1 MSTPDRGGEPSEVA
15 DEVTSLEL
23 FFDLVFVFVITQL
36 TSVIVAEPTWAG
48 VARAVLMLS
57 VVWWMYAGYAWLTN
71 AVPPTTGRRRIL
83 VLLAMG
89 GFFVVALAI
98 PDAFGDT
105 GVVLGLAYLWVVI
118 VHLALFASAGGTQ
131 TESIL
136 RLAPFN
142 LSAAACVL
150 AAGFADGWLQYALW
164 GAAVVIEVVGPFLAG
179 GQSGFRDPAGALRG
193 TPWAPGAHRARRVR
207 DRRRCRRRGPRPD
220 SEPDRLRAPRAG
232 GRGCTVVDVLR
243 PGGQPRRGG
252 IAALTRRAAPVV
264 GTVGVR
270 LCPPGAAV
278 RHRGAGSRDALRGG
292 GPARRSCP
300 ASAAWFLGGGTALYL
315 LGDVGVRRILHS
327 GPIGLRLAAAAAAL
341 ATVPVG
347 RWVAAE
353 AQTATLFVVLV
364 ALVLI
369 ERRGDQA
376 VAADTA

>member
-1 MSTPDRGGEPSEVA
+1 MSTPDRGGEPTEVA

-105 GVVLGLAYLWVVI
+105 GVVLGLAYLWVVV

-179 GQSGFRDPAGALRG
+179 GQSGFRIRPGHFVERHGLLVLIVLGESVIAVGVGVEGRDLTANLIVSALLGLAVAAALWWTYFDQEDSRAEEALRRS
-193 TPWAPGAHRARRVR
+193 PVEQR
-207 DRRRCRRRGPRPD
+207 
-220 SEPDRLRAPRAG
+220 
-232 GRGCTVVDVLR
+232 
-243 PGGQPRRGG
+243 
-252 IAALTRRAAPVV
+252 PVV

-270 LCPPGAAV
+270 LCPPGVAV

-292 GPARRSCP
+292 GPAGGAPRLSRVVPGRRHGAVSARRRRGPTHP
-300 ASAAWFLGGGTALYL
+300 AQWA
-315 LGDVGVRRILHS
+315 D
-327 GPIGLRLAAAAAAL
+327 RLAPGSRGSSACHGPGR
-341 ATVPVG
+341 TVG
-347 RWVAAE
+347 R
-353 AQTATLFVVLV
+353 
-364 ALVLI
+364 
-369 ERRGDQA
+369 R
-376 VAADTA
+376 

>member
-1 MSTPDRGGEPSEVA
+1 M
-15 DEVTSLEL
+15 
-23 FFDLVFVFVITQL
+23 
-36 TSVIVAEPTWAG
+36 
-48 VARAVLMLS
+48 
-57 VVWWMYAGYAWLTN
+57 
-71 AVPPTTGRRRIL
+71 
-83 VLLAMG
+83 
-89 GFFVVALAI
+89 
-98 PDAFGDT
+98 
-105 GVVLGLAYLWVVI
+105 
-118 VHLALFASAGGTQ
+118 HLALFASAGGTQ

-179 GQSGFRDPAGALRG
+179 GQSGFRIRPGHFVERHGLLVLIVLGESVIAVGVGVEGRDLTANLIVSALLGLAVAAALWWTYFDQEDSRAEEALRRSPVEQR
-193 TPWAPGAHRARRVR
+193 PWLALWAFGYAHLVLLFGIVVLA
-207 DRRRCRRRGPRPD
+207 
-220 SEPDRLRAPRAG
+220 AG
-232 GRGCTVVDVLR
+232 MHF
-243 PGGQPRRGG
+243 
-252 IAALTRRAAPVV
+252 
-264 GTVGVR
+264 
-270 LCPPGAAV
+270 AV
-278 RHRGAGSRDALRGG
+278 ADPHEEL
-292 GPARRSCP
+292 P